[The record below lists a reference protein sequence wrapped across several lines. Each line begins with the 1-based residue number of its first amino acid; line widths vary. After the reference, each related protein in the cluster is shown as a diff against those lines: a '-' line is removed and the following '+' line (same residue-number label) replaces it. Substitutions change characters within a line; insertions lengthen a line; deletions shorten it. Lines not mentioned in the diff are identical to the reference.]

1 MGTNIHGPVIT
12 LTPSLPAAI
21 KGEMAEGG
29 DNCLRGG
36 QEGTMVGRGDGG
48 GGGGGALSPSLPLL
62 RHVWTW
68 QEVCVSV

>member
-12 LTPSLPAAI
+12 LTPSLPATI

-36 QEGTMVGRGDGG
+36 QEGTMVDGG
-48 GGGGGALSPSLPLL
+48 DEVVVEVVLPFLPLSPSQDTCEYGK
-62 RHVWTW
+62 RRV
-68 QEVCVSV
+68 